1 MNERYARMRQAV
13 AGILYARNRVA
24 GELAKMRAEPLDDDH
39 AAHVAR
45 AERALAELEREAREA
60 IAALVA
66 ARDDLR
72 ARDREQLL
80 ARVTELSIERE
91 IDRLA

>member
-1 MNERYARMRQAV
+1 MRQGV

-24 GELAKMRAEPLDDDH
+24 GELAKMRAEPLDEEH

-45 AERALAELEREAREA
+45 AERALAELEREAHEA

-66 ARDDLR
+66 TRDDLR
-72 ARDREQLL
+72 ANDRDRLL
-80 ARVTELSIERE
+80 ARVTELSIQRE
-91 IDRLA
+91 VDRLA